1 LIASLTTIA
10 PLPFVSMV
18 DFEKAIET
26 NEKAQSK
33 PTIEIVTQPEPRYSF
48 EEIEDGSEK
57 QNYIHI

>member
-1 LIASLTTIA
+1 
-10 PLPFVSMV
+10 MV

-26 NEKAQSK
+26 NEKAVNK